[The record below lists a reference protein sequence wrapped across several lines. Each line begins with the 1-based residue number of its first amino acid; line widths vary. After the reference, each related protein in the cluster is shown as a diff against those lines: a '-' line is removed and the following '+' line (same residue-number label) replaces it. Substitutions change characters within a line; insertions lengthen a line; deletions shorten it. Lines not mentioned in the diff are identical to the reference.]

1 MAKATGNHRAQ
12 AQVMAS
18 LAEAAPVGRANKQ
31 LVSAFGERAVEA
43 ELLRRGWVTANINAS
58 IRNVK
63 DFDLFA
69 AKNARSLQIRVKT
82 CSANADV
89 QYGTPQNQEITTD
102 DIRETDF
109 TVVVRMDATRND
121 DRFYVVP
128 TPVVLQALAEWRRA
142 SLAEPGR
149 KGPRKDE
156 GHWVLRWREH
166 REWQSRPNYGFEKKW
181 AEYLN
186 RWDQLDERTGY
197 WSADNEKSS
206 TQI

>member
-1 MAKATGNHRAQ
+1 MKVLGDNRAQ

-18 LAEAAPVGRANKQ
+18 LAKAAPDRTNVQQ

-69 AKNARSLQIRVKT
+69 VKNARLLHIRVKT
-82 CSANADV
+82 CSPNQDM
-89 QYGTPQNQEITTD
+89 QFSSRKGQEITFD
-102 DIRETDF
+102 DIAGTDF
-109 TVVVRMDATRND
+109 TVVVRMGATRND

-128 TPVVLQALAEWRRA
+128 TRVVLQAVDKHRRA
-142 SLAEPGR
+142 SLARGV
-149 KGPRKDE
+149 KDD
-156 GHWVLRWREH
+156 GHWVLKWRE
-166 REWQSRPNYGFEKKW
+166 RRDEQSKPNYGFEKKW

-186 RWDQLDERTGY
+186 RWNGLETMPI
-197 WSADNEKSS
+197 E
-206 TQI
+206 